1 LLQRPP
7 TPKETAAP
15 VTQIGD
21 GQIQATT
28 KTTTPKET
36 AAPVTQIGD
45 GQIQATTKTTT
56 PKETAEAATQIGD
69 GQVQATTKTTTPKE
83 TAEAATQIGDG
94 QVQQTTKT
102 TESTSTK
109 NTATPATQIG
119 DGQIQQSTASQQGA
133 AASASPQDEEIQYQ
147 ACATNGTLSMN
158 LHNGIL
164 TDSKGRIGS
173 IVANQQFQF
182 DGPPPQAGA
191 IYAAGW
197 SIKDGKLAIGNSTTF
212 YQCLSG
218 NFYNLY
224 AEHIGSKC
232 EPVELDIVELFLE
245 LTVSQLRGIQATTQM
260 SDAPPIELVDVCQLA
275 SLGINPQSFNFLS
288 TTLESDHYVCCRETS
303 DAGNAAVIVDLK
315 NNNQTTTPK
324 ETAAPVTQIGDGQVQ
339 ATTKTTTPKET
350 AAPVT
355 QIGDGQVQA
364 TTKTTTPKETAQA
377 ATQIGDGQVQAT
389 TKTTTPKETAEAATQ
404 IGDGQVQ
411 QTTKTT
417 ESTSTKNT
425 ATPAT
430 QIGDG
435 QIQQSTASQ
444 QGAAASASP
453 QDEEIHYQ
461 ACATNGTLSMNLHN
475 GILTDSKGRI
485 GSIVANQQ
493 FQFDGPPPQAG
504 AIYAAGWSIKDG
516 KLAIGNS
523 TTFYQCLS
531 GNFYNLYAEHI
542 GSKCEPVELDI
553 VELVDC

>member
-1 LLQRPP
+1 MQYRNLGVAALAGQAIAAYVPSEP
-7 TPKETAAP
+7 WTTLTPSATLSGALTEYTGSFGIAVNPISTTASASATLDAKNVKQHKAAAATQIGDGQIQATTGTSNAIKTKTTTLAAITQIETAAPVTQIGDGQIQATTATETTKTIIANVVTQIGDGQVQATTLTKQVVNPITQIGDGQIQATTATAAALISQIGDGQIQATTKTTTPKETAAP

-45 GQIQATTKTTT
+45 GQIQATTKTTTPKETAAPTTT

-232 EPVELDIVELFLE
+232 EPVELDIVEL
-245 LTVSQLRGIQATTQM
+245 
-260 SDAPPIELVDVCQLA
+260 
-275 SLGINPQSFNFLS
+275 
-288 TTLESDHYVCCRETS
+288 
-303 DAGNAAVIVDLK
+303 
-315 NNNQTTTPK
+315 
-324 ETAAPVTQIGDGQVQ
+324 
-339 ATTKTTTPKET
+339 
-350 AAPVT
+350 
-355 QIGDGQVQA
+355 
-364 TTKTTTPKETAQA
+364 
-377 ATQIGDGQVQAT
+377 
-389 TKTTTPKETAEAATQ
+389 
-404 IGDGQVQ
+404 
-411 QTTKTT
+411 
-417 ESTSTKNT
+417 
-425 ATPAT
+425 
-430 QIGDG
+430 
-435 QIQQSTASQ
+435 
-444 QGAAASASP
+444 
-453 QDEEIHYQ
+453 
-461 ACATNGTLSMNLHN
+461 
-475 GILTDSKGRI
+475 
-485 GSIVANQQ
+485 
-493 FQFDGPPPQAG
+493 
-504 AIYAAGWSIKDG
+504 
-516 KLAIGNS
+516 
-523 TTFYQCLS
+523 
-531 GNFYNLYAEHI
+531 
-542 GSKCEPVELDI
+542 
-553 VELVDC
+553 VDC

>member
-1 LLQRPP
+1 MQYRNLGVAALAGQAIAAYVPSEP
-7 TPKETAAP
+7 WTTLTPSATLSGALTEYTGSFGIAVNPISTTASASATLDAKNVKQHKAAAATQIGDGQIQATTGTSNAIKTKTTTLAAITQIGDGQIQATTKTEAPKKTAAP

-28 KTTTPKET
+28 ATETTKTII
-36 AAPVTQIGD
+36 ANVVTQIGD
-45 GQIQATTKTTT
+45 GQIQATTA
-56 PKETAEAATQIGD
+56 TAAALISQIGD
-69 GQVQATTKTTTPKE
+69 GQIQATTKTTTPKE

-232 EPVELDIVELFLE
+232 EPVELDIVEL
-245 LTVSQLRGIQATTQM
+245 
-260 SDAPPIELVDVCQLA
+260 
-275 SLGINPQSFNFLS
+275 
-288 TTLESDHYVCCRETS
+288 
-303 DAGNAAVIVDLK
+303 
-315 NNNQTTTPK
+315 
-324 ETAAPVTQIGDGQVQ
+324 
-339 ATTKTTTPKET
+339 
-350 AAPVT
+350 
-355 QIGDGQVQA
+355 
-364 TTKTTTPKETAQA
+364 
-377 ATQIGDGQVQAT
+377 
-389 TKTTTPKETAEAATQ
+389 
-404 IGDGQVQ
+404 
-411 QTTKTT
+411 
-417 ESTSTKNT
+417 
-425 ATPAT
+425 
-430 QIGDG
+430 
-435 QIQQSTASQ
+435 
-444 QGAAASASP
+444 
-453 QDEEIHYQ
+453 
-461 ACATNGTLSMNLHN
+461 
-475 GILTDSKGRI
+475 
-485 GSIVANQQ
+485 
-493 FQFDGPPPQAG
+493 
-504 AIYAAGWSIKDG
+504 
-516 KLAIGNS
+516 
-523 TTFYQCLS
+523 
-531 GNFYNLYAEHI
+531 
-542 GSKCEPVELDI
+542 
-553 VELVDC
+553 VDC